1 MKISIEW
8 LHDYIEVS
16 DDIAE
21 VADTLTMAGLEVE
34 GIDYR
39 DLQLDNVIVAKI
51 AAIDAHPNA
60 DKLRICAVSAQDE
73 KYSVVCGDPRV
84 KAGDVVPLALP
95 GAKLSG
101 HKIKKSK
108 LRGVES
114 DGMLCSEKE
123 LGLTEESSGVMILP
137 DDSLLGSNLSDAL
150 TSSSG
155 QIKIGDTSAVKK
167 GWGAGGYSDSIFEVG
182 LTPNRPD
189 CLSVFGTA
197 RELAALTGKK
207 ADFPE
212 VALKESQK
220 PAEADIAVEIKEPDL
235 CGQYSARVIKEI
247 KVEKSPLWL
256 RKRLESAGVRAI
268 NNVVDAT
275 NYVMLELGH
284 PLHAFDLSKLEGN
297 RIVVRKAGDGESL
310 KTLDGVER
318 KLTGE
323 ELLICDSVKPLAIAG
338 IMGGD
343 DSAVTEETSEIVLE
357 CAYFTAGTVRVTSR
371 KLGLHTESS
380 HRFERGVDPLGVE
393 RAINRAAQ
401 LIASL
406 AGGEISSG
414 TVESIPN
421 PYQKRKIIFRTFR
434 CNDILGINIGDN
446 EATGYLRALGM
457 ELEKSDDSFHV
468 SPPSYRV
475 DIEREIDLIEEI
487 ARLKGYSA
495 IPAESLSGS
504 MPTPHPHEMVLD
516 FMLVKRFMANAGY
529 NEVVNYSFISPDEL
543 DRLAVP
549 SQDILRRTIKIL
561 NPISE
566 ELSSM
571 RSTIIPGL
579 LNIAAVNIKK
589 QNKELRLFEVG
600 KVFLSGNN
608 HYSEGLRLSA
618 LMTGEKAPLLWKK
631 GADIYDLKGSLEN
644 LLDLLNLRDY
654 TFKNCSDIPW
664 LHPGKG
670 AKVFSGEIE
679 IAVIGELHPSVVENY
694 DLGQKLYIF
703 DLDLGAV
710 NKVSREGKSFHDI
723 PVYPFVERDVALLVD
738 KNVSLSA
745 IMESFRQAECEL
757 LESVEAFD
765 HFEGESIGE
774 SKKSV
779 AFRLRYRCFNKTLT
793 DEEVNKLHA
802 SIVKG
807 VVKESGA
814 TVR

>member
-8 LHDYIEVS
+8 LSDYIEVS
-16 DDIAE
+16 DDIAK
-21 VADTLTMAGLEVE
+21 VAHTLTMAGLEVE

-39 DLQLDNVIVAKI
+39 DLSFENVIVARI
-51 AAIDAHPNA
+51 SAIDAHPNA
-60 DKLRICAVSAQDE
+60 DKLRICSVNAQDE
-73 KYSVVCGDPRV
+73 QYSVVCGDLKV
-84 KAGDVVPLALP
+84 NIGDIVPLALP

-137 DDSLLGSNLSDAL
+137 DDSLLGASLADVL
-150 TSSSG
+150 TSSSS
-155 QIKIGDTSAVKK
+155 QIKIADSCTVKK
-167 GWGAGGYSDSIFEVG
+167 AQGSGGYSDSIFEVG

-212 VALKESQK
+212 IILKES
-220 PAEADIAVEIKEPDL
+220 PRTSEADIAVEIKDPSL
-235 CGQYSARVIKEI
+235 CGHYSARVIKGV
-247 KVEKSPLWL
+247 KVERSPLWI
-256 RKRLESAGVRAI
+256 RKRLEAAGVRAI
-268 NNVVDAT
+268 NNVVDVT

-284 PLHAFDLSKLEGN
+284 PLHAFDLGRIEGGK
-297 RIVVRKAGDGESL
+297 IVVRKAGEMETL

-318 KLTGE
+318 KFTGE
-323 ELLICDSVKPLAIAG
+323 ELLICDNRKPLAIAG

-343 DSAVTEETSEIVLE
+343 HSAVTTETSDIVLE
-357 CAYFTAGTVRVTSR
+357 CAYFTPETVRITSR

-401 LIASL
+401 LLASL

-414 TVESIPN
+414 TVEVIPAS
-421 PYQKRKIIFRTFR
+421 YQKREILFRSHR
-434 CNDILGINIGDN
+434 CNDILGINIDEN
-446 EATGYLRALGM
+446 EATGYLKDLGM
-457 ELEKSDDSFHV
+457 ELVKSGHGYEV

-487 ARLKGYSA
+487 ARLKGYSS
-495 IPAESLSGS
+495 IPVEKLSGS
-504 MPTPHPHEMVLD
+504 MPSVHAHEMALD
-516 FMLVKRFMANAGY
+516 LMQVKRFMANAGY
-529 NEVVNYSFISPDEL
+529 DEVVNYSFTSPDEL

-549 SQDILRRTIKIL
+549 SQDILRNTIKIL

-566 ELSSM
+566 ELSTM
-571 RSTIIPGL
+571 RSTVIPGL
-579 LNIAAVNIKK
+579 LNAAAINIKK
-589 QNKELRLFEVG
+589 QNKELMLFETG
-600 KVFLSGNN
+600 KVFLSGNS
-608 HYSEGLRLSA
+608 HYSEGLRLCA

-631 GADIYDLKGSLEN
+631 GTDIFNLKGSLEN

-654 TFKNCSDIPW
+654 TFTNCSDISY

-670 AKVFSGEIE
+670 AKVFSGDIE
-679 IAVIGELHPSVVENY
+679 LAVIGELHPSVVENY
-694 DLGQKLYIF
+694 DLGQKLFIF

-710 NKVSREGKSFHDI
+710 NKVRGEGKSFKDI

-738 KNVSLSA
+738 KNVDLSK
-745 IMESFRQAECEL
+745 IMESFRQKERKL
-757 LESVEAFD
+757 LESVEIFD
-765 HFEGESIGE
+765 QFEGESIGE
-774 SKKSV
+774 AKKSI
-779 AFRLRYRCFNKTLT
+779 AFRLRYRCFERTLT
-793 DEEVNKLHA
+793 DEEVNKLHD

-807 VVKESGA
+807 VVEESGA